1 MKNRTAKEL
10 FLQDPYFIFK
20 SAQRKQ
26 VQTTMKSEVL
36 TIILSDISDWFYA
49 SAFRGKQDCR
59 YHLKLILEW
68 QP

>member
-36 TIILSDISDWFYA
+36 TIILSDISD
-49 SAFRGKQDCR
+49 
-59 YHLKLILEW
+59 
-68 QP
+68 